1 MKLFR
6 KVQTMRIPSATILS
20 IIVWVLLTLLSFRVN
35 SEEAP
40 NWRDSMKEM
49 SNNLLT
55 LMPSLVRLREVETEL
70 ERAEILLKAKALA
83 TTAHKLD
90 KIKSP
95 PSADPAL
102 KFISGD
108 LHGDLAASIQL
119 MEQGK
124 WALGK
129 RQMLGAT
136 RNCIACHSLRPGPSR
151 ISFKVDLSGLP
162 PLRRADYFAATRQFE
177 QAIINY
183 EKALTDKEWAKANE
197 EKWNQAFQRLLAIT
211 VRVRN
216 SPGLSMELISR
227 FFDSKSYPQGLKTV
241 AWTWRAHTKEWR
253 SEKSVKFDPLKK
265 ASELIKKADELQG
278 KTQDPIGLIL
288 YLRASGLIHTFLI
301 SSGNSQNQE
310 ALYLAGK
317 SAEGLLHLNFWTYPE
332 DYYRACVSA
341 GRESSWKKACEER
354 LQTVKNISG

>member
-1 MKLFR
+1 MK
-6 KVQTMRIPSATILS
+6 TAATIT
-20 IIVWVLLTLLSFRVN
+20 IAVCTILTLVSFEGN
-35 SEEAP
+35 SEETAS
-40 NWRDSMKEM
+40 WTESMKEM
-49 SNNLLT
+49 SNGLLV
-55 LMPSLVRLREVETEL
+55 LMPSLVRLREIETES
-70 ERAEILLKAKALA
+70 ERAEILLKSKALA
-83 TTAHKLD
+83 KSAHKLD

-108 LHGDLAASIQL
+108 LHGDLASAIQL

-124 WALGK
+124 WAQGK

-151 ISFKVDLSGLP
+151 LSFKVDLSGLK
-162 PLRRADYFAATRQFE
+162 PLQQADYYAATRQFE

-183 EKALTDKEWAKANE
+183 EKALTDEKWAAANE
-197 EKWNQAFQRLLAIT
+197 EKWNQAFQRLLALT

-216 SPGLSMELISR
+216 SPSLSMELISR
-227 FFDSKSYPQGLKTV
+227 FFDSKTYPQGLKPV

-253 SEKSVKFDPLKK
+253 IEKSVKGDLLKK
-265 ASELIKKADELQG
+265 ASELIAKADELQA
-278 KTQDPIGLIL
+278 KTQDPVGLIL
-288 YLRASGLIHTFLI
+288 YLRASGMLHTFLI

-332 DYYRACVSA
+332 DYYRACTA
-341 GRESSWKKACEER
+341 IDRATSWKKACEER
-354 LQTVKNISG
+354 LQIVKNISG